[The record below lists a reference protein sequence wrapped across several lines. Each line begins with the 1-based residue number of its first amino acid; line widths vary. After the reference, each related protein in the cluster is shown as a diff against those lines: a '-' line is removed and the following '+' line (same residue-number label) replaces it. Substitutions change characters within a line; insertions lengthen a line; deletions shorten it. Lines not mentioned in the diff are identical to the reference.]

1 MMSCFCRIGPSKAR
15 RACAPC
21 FDMQDQGSGEF
32 LRDSKFL
39 RETKGMENFFL
50 EPCTAQAP
58 VLIGPCA
65 SVAYIA
71 VGVMERDW
79 A

>member
-1 MMSCFCRIGPSKAR
+1 M
-15 RACAPC
+15 PC

-32 LRDSKFL
+32 LR
-39 RETKGMENFFL
+39 ETKGMESFFL
-50 EPCTAQAP
+50 EPCSAQAP

-71 VGVMERDW
+71 VGVMERGW